1 MPEVLKKSNGEV
13 DYTKLFMGLAMAIVL
28 VLQQWQSYKI
38 AEIQTVGEVNKIN
51 FMSKDK
57 IEQRLEDLE
66 KVFMNKEK
74 LIKYLDK
81 VEARLNRLEEE
92 RWVVLY

>member
-74 LIKYLDK
+74 LIKYFDK

-92 RWVVLY
+92 R